1 MIATRSLVLTIWLRV
16 RLPRRVKPDHR
27 AQASRGPRCGP
38 SMATKCQSK
47 WSGRYNRNRLPA
59 PAMED
64 LKAHRHWREVSPEPT
79 QYAVP
84 AVGAAARAM
93 ELIVRAPDGVGLS
106 DLARQLA
113 LPKST
118 LRNVLVTLRARG
130 WLEYDPAARR
140 YRMGQAFAAVAR
152 VAASHLDPLTMIKP
166 HMERLAALTRLTCAV
181 AERLDDGFIIQAKA
195 ESPDAV
201 RVTVVTGERQ
211 QWGAGALARALLS
224 GVPDTE

>member
-1 MIATRSLVLTIWLRV
+1 
-16 RLPRRVKPDHR
+16 
-27 AQASRGPRCGP
+27 
-38 SMATKCQSK
+38 MATKCQSK

-64 LKAHRHWREVSPEPT
+64 LKAHRHWREGPPEPT

-118 LRNVLVTLRARG
+118 LRNVLAKLRLKPTSRRTEEPTVPRASSPLRG
-130 WLEYDPAARR
+130 
-140 YRMGQAFAAVAR
+140 
-152 VAASHLDPLTMIKP
+152 
-166 HMERLAALTRLTCAV
+166 
-181 AERLDDGFIIQAKA
+181 
-195 ESPDAV
+195 
-201 RVTVVTGERQ
+201 
-211 QWGAGALARALLS
+211 LLQS
-224 GVPDTE
+224 LRSL